1 MNILAQRPFARV
13 ALALLVGAAMTTSA
27 AAQDSRQSKAL
38 PKPQPPKPAIDVP
51 KIKYTEFT
59 LPNGLR
65 VLLHEDHSSPVIAV
79 DLWYKAGSKYDPPGR
94 SGLAH
99 MFEHMLDEGT
109 ANMPAG
115 EYKRVI
121 QSVGGYYNAMT
132 QNDIA
137 RYWTMAPSNQLETVL
152 WLEAERMANLSPTLD
167 STRFNLE
174 RAAVR
179 NEYRQSVMNIAPNAA
194 AEATIE
200 ALFPEGVYAPPLFG
214 YPADINAAT
223 VEDLRK
229 FYETYY
235 VPNNAIL
242 VVAGDFTVADARRMI
257 QKHFAPI
264 PRGKPV
270 VHPKLV
276 KPFVGEKRIVVEHPQ
291 GVRGV
296 WGVWRGAKSSS
307 PDRPALLALSSI
319 LSQRLRRLLVEER
332 RLSVVLNPATN
343 QSFDLQEAGIFQV
356 AMTPT
361 PTASATAHEEAMDSV
376 IASIRTDGVTETE
389 VKRWVASYRLQ
400 MLTAMQSDTS
410 KAYHLGDGAT
420 NMNNPLGVYNLTE
433 RALKVTPADV
443 QAAARKYLTTDRLIV
458 SIVPTGKLDLI
469 SKPNLPYEN
478 RTRKP

>member
-1 MNILAQRPFARV
+1 MTILAQPLTRV
-13 ALALLVGAAMTTSA
+13 ALALLFGATITTA
-27 AAQDSRQSKAL
+27 AGAQT
-38 PKPQPPKPAIDVP
+38 AIDVP
-51 KIKYTEFT
+51 KLKYSEFT

-65 VLLHEDHSSPVIAV
+65 VLLHEDHSSPVVAV
-79 DLWYKAGSKYDPPGR
+79 DLWYKAGSKYDPKGR

-109 ANMPAG
+109 LNMPQG

-121 QSVGGYYNAMT
+121 QSAGGDYNAST
-132 QNDIA
+132 QNDVA

-179 NEYRQSVMNIAPNAA
+179 NEYRQTVLNIAQNAT

-200 ALFPEGVYAPPLFG
+200 ALFPEGAYAPPLFG

-223 VEDLRK
+223 VEDLQK

-235 VPNNAIL
+235 VPNNAVL
-242 VVAGDFTVADARRMI
+242 VVAGDFAVADARKKI
-257 QKHFAPI
+257 EKHFSPI
-264 PRGKPV
+264 PRGKAV
-270 VHPKLV
+270 VHPKVVL
-276 KPFVGEKRIVVEHPQ
+276 PFVGEKRIAVEHPQ
-291 GVRGV
+291 GVRFL
-296 WGVWRGAKSSS
+296 WGAWRGAKSSS

-319 LSQRLRRLLVEER
+319 LTQRLSRLLVVER
-332 RLSVVLNPATN
+332 RLASGLSPAAN

-356 AMTPT
+356 GITAT
-361 PTASATAHEEAMDSV
+361 PTASATTIEQLMDSV
-376 IASIRTDGVTETE
+376 ITSIRTNGVTETE
-389 VKRWVASYRLQ
+389 VKRWAAGYRLQ
-400 MLTAMQSDTS
+400 MLTAMQSDLS

-420 NMNNPLGVYNLTE
+420 NMNDPLGVYNLTE

-443 QAAARKYLTTDRLIV
+443 QAAARKYLTADRVIV
-458 SIVPTGKLDLI
+458 STVPTGKLDLI
-469 SKPNLPYEN
+469 SKPHLPYEN